1 MSHIPVL
8 LNEVLEA
15 LKPSPGK
22 FIIDGTTNGGGH
34 LEAIISKIEAG
45 KILAIDWDKDVL
57 ERTKARVLVPAKID
71 IRWANDNY
79 AHIPKIL
86 ERENFSKA
94 DGLLLDLG
102 FSTEQLESLRGFSYA
117 DSDIDEPLDM
127 RYQKYEADVDSGGNV
142 RATASDV
149 INSLREKE
157 LADIFWKYGEERFS
171 RQIAKKIL
179 EERAGKSII
188 TVKDLVAVIKSAV
201 PRFFR
206 KGERDV
212 IARVFQAL
220 RIYVNDEL
228 GNIESILQDIP
239 KVMGKGGRVAII
251 SFHSLEDRLVKNRFK
266 ELEKEGVGK
275 IITKKPIVPTTAEI
289 KSNPASRSAKLRVI
303 EIK

>member
-15 LKPSPGK
+15 LKPNPGK
-22 FIIDGTTNGGGH
+22 FIIDGTTDGGGH
-34 LEAIISKIEAG
+34 LEAIISKMEEG
-45 KILAIDWDKDVL
+45 KILAVDWDKDVL
-57 ERTKARVLVPAKID
+57 ERTKARVQVPPKID

-79 AHIPKIL
+79 AHIPQIL
-86 ERENFSKA
+86 EKENLPKA

-102 FSTEQLESLRGFSYA
+102 FSSEQLQSLRGFSYA

-127 RYQKYEADVDSGGNV
+127 RYQKYEVHGNV
-142 RATASDV
+142 RATASDAV
-149 INSLREKE
+149 NSLRENE

-171 RQIAKKIL
+171 RQIAKRIL

-201 PRFFR
+201 PKFFR

-212 IARVFQAL
+212 VARVFQAL

-228 GNIESILQDIP
+228 GNVESILENIP
-239 KVMGKGGRVAII
+239 KIMAEEGRVAII

-275 IITKKPIVPTTAEI
+275 IITKKPIVPTAGEI
-289 KSNPASRSAKLRVI
+289 KSNPASRSAKLRAI